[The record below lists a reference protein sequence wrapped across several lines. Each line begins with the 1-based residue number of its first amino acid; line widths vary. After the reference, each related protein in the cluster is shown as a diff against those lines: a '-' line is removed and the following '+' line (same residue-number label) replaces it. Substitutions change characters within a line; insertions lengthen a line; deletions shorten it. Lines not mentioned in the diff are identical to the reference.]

1 MHYDVIFGTHTELQT
16 QRKKRKLLNVKGE
29 STDLTQLSDKQ
40 QKEEDE
46 RGGTKF
52 NNVESSESE
61 FEKGIEMDVQLG
73 GDREFAESA
82 MPELLEDGG
91 MVDRAEE
98 KGEEGVWPETTTK
111 GLREQFECELSA
123 AKKKFSQHQSGSGG
137 GDILK
142 LKPSFG
148 HRAGFDAFMTGYSF
162 ASIAVSLYHKAR
174 ENRACRSAKGEE
186 EGERRLQDMLAGEL
200 GKMRNKLAN
209 RKNKFP
215 VHILKSHFTCTSQ
228 QHKTAQINIR
238 EKFNK
243 HTTNHHEH

>member
-1 MHYDVIFGTHTELQT
+1 MND
-16 QRKKRKLLNVKGE
+16 KGE
-29 STDLTQLSDKQ
+29 STDLTQLPDKQ

-46 RGGTKF
+46 RERRGGTKF

-61 FEKGIEMDVQLG
+61 FEKGSEMEVQLG

-123 AKKKFSQHQSGSGG
+123 AKEKFSQRQSGSGG

-174 ENRACRSAKGEE
+174 GNGACRRTEG
-186 EGERRLQDMLAGEL
+186 EGERGLQDMLAGEL

-215 VHILKSHFTCTSQ
+215 LHILKSHFTCTSQ

-243 HTTNHHEH
+243 HTTNHLEH

>member
-1 MHYDVIFGTHTELQT
+1 MND
-16 QRKKRKLLNVKGE
+16 KGE
-29 STDLTQLSDKQ
+29 SIDLTQLPDKQ
-40 QKEEDE
+40 QKEEDV

-61 FEKGIEMDVQLG
+61 FEKGIEMEVQLG

-82 MPELLEDGG
+82 VSELLEDGR

-98 KGEEGVWPETTTK
+98 KGEEEVWPETMTK
-111 GLREQFECELSA
+111 GLREQFEFELSA
-123 AKKKFSQHQSGSGG
+123 AKEKFSQHQSDSEGG
-137 GDILK
+137 EVLK

-162 ASIAVSLYHKAR
+162 ASIAVSLYPKAR
-174 ENRACRSAKGEE
+174 GNGACHRTEGEGEGERGLAEGEE
-186 EGERRLQDMLAGEL
+186 EGERGLQDMLAGEL

-209 RKNKFP
+209 RKNKFSL
-215 VHILKSHFTCTSQ
+215 HILKSHFTCTSQ
-228 QHKTAQINIR
+228 QHKNAQINIR

-243 HTTNHHEH
+243 HTTNHHQH